1 MKRKSKSEIIDPGM
15 GEVLRILQ
23 ESGRLGDLI
32 AVEIL
37 KGSNE
42 KALDILRVCGC
53 RAIVPGT
60 NYAPIND
67 MAQFY
72 NCNPRYC
79 LSLLNRFGLT
89 PAKTPVDVM
98 KCGFPLFMWQY
109 QLEEKFAVSRRYST
123 FTMIDRENGEHYEF
137 NHGDKAGNFY
147 SARVVLALSMLMYFG
162 RTINPEAKGN
172 EMYKRLLSSTYA
184 DAARDVL
191 ARRKEER
198 TQAEQS
204 PEPVK
209 AEAVAPEVSDNAA
222 VMNDGK
228 VVMTADFLAGLIK
241 TAVHEAVAEV
251 VKTTIPVVPPAVAAP
266 PSTPASVNKRYA
278 PGTIFNAA
286 GNPCR
291 LAKPANWDE
300 VLLQYQAGAITQA
313 AAAKMTGMSVTTF
326 SKYSKGLSQ
335 FYLS

>member
-241 TAVHEAVAEV
+241 TAVHEAIAEFSRVATPMTIAFAPV
-251 VKTTIPVVPPAVAAP
+251 SPAPIPTTDSK
-266 PSTPASVNKRYA
+266 PSGRPRK
-278 PGTIFNAA
+278 
-286 GNPCR
+286 
-291 LAKPANWDE
+291 AKPANWDE
-300 VLLQYQAGAITQA
+300 VISLYESGNITRATA
-313 AAAKMTGMSVTTF
+313 ASLTGMGTSNF
-326 SKYSKGLSQ
+326 DHYHKGRRQFLS
-335 FYLS
+335 